1 MPNYLATA
9 VTAATMAGFV
19 SVVACEPVAPPSGHL
34 LQGAPATATSL
45 DISRCATS
53 NTGFSTTF
61 TNPFFLQGAG
71 GSQLVLEA
79 QEGGDLVRI
88 VMTLLTVTRNVGGVT
103 TRVLEERE
111 FLNGTLTEVTW
122 NYHAQAS
129 DGTVCYF
136 GEDVDVYEGGTITH
150 EGAWCGVGP
159 NQPGIFVPANPRVGQ
174 EFQMEVAPGVAL
186 DEGRIVGSGTVKVPF
201 GTFTHTV
208 RIREFNPLDGG
219 KDFKVLAAGVGF
231 IVDGAQQLTDVNQ
244 TSGAPP
250 APTLTLI
257 ACGTP

>member
-1 MPNYLATA
+1 MPSHLAATL
-9 VTAATMAGFV
+9 TAATVTGFMA
-19 SVVACEPVAPPSGHL
+19 VVACEPVAPPSGRQL
-34 LQGAPATATSL
+34 LGAPAQATAL
-45 DISRCATS
+45 DISRCASS
-53 NTGFSTTF
+53 NTGFSNNF

-71 GSQLVLEA
+71 GHQLVLEA
-79 QEGGDLVRI
+79 QEGGDRVRI
-88 VMTLLTVTRNVGGVT
+88 VMTLLTVTRNVGGVI

-136 GEDVDVYEGGTITH
+136 GEDVDVYENGTITH
-150 EGAWCGVGP
+150 GGAWCGVGL
-159 NQPGIFVPANPRVGQ
+159 NQPGIFVPVNPRVGQ

-201 GTFTHTV
+201 GTFTNTV

-219 KDFKVLAAGVGF
+219 KDFKVLASGVGF
-231 IVDGAQQLTDVNQ
+231 IVDGAQQLTEINQ

-250 APTLTLI
+250 QPTLTLI